1 MDIHLLLIAFLSYLI
16 GSIPTAYWIGLT
28 LGKDITKEG
37 SGNVGATNALRVLG
51 KKWGGITLAVDIL
64 KGFFP
69 VFAAMHVL
77 FLHGPL
83 DPSVAAMVA
92 AGFAILGHSFSFWIR
107 FKGGKGVATGAGTVL
122 ALAPLSVL
130 VVLLVFVLLVAT
142 TRLVS
147 LGSVTG
153 AALLSPLY
161 ALLYRENFSWP
172 IFVFL
177 LAVSLFIIYKHRQNI
192 KRLLSGTES
201 RISFKQ

>member
-1 MDIHLLLIAFLSYLI
+1 M
-16 GSIPTAYWIGLT
+16 
-28 LGKDITKEG
+28 
-37 SGNVGATNALRVLG
+37 GATNALRVLG
-51 KKWGGITLAVDIL
+51 KKWGAITLAIDIL
-64 KGFFP
+64 KGFLP
-69 VFAAMHVL
+69 VFATMHISAL
-77 FLHGPL
+77 RGSL
-83 DPSVAAMVA
+83 DPSLAAMVA

-130 VVLLVFVLLVAT
+130 VVLLVFVLVVAT

-161 ALLYRENFSWP
+161 ALVYRESFSWA
-172 IFVFL
+172 IFGFL
-177 LAVSLFIIYKHRQNI
+177 IAISLFIIYKHRQNI
-192 KRLLSGTES
+192 KRLPSGTES